1 MPQGLPFKEAQPK
14 GRGAILLQDIFTE
27 IFTGPGLTALG
38 QVIMIDLVLA
48 GDNAVVIG
56 LAAAGLPKDQ
66 RNKAILIG
74 IIAATVLRI
83 GFALITTTLLGIT
96 GLLLAGGI
104 LLLWVCWKMYRELRS
119 GHEQMDADA
128 QEALAD
134 ADLNADGSVAGRAPR
149 KTLGQAAL
157 QIVIADVSMSLDN
170 VLAVAGAAHDHP
182 TVLLIGL
189 VLSIALM
196 GLAATFVARL
206 LAKHRWIAW
215 VGLALILYVSLK
227 MIYDGSLD
235 VMGMAPH
242 SQPEAPAA
250 HGTP

>member
-1 MPQGLPFKEAQPK
+1 L
-14 GRGAILLQDIFTE
+14 GREQTLLQEIYTE

-74 IIAATVLRI
+74 ILAATVLRI

-96 GLLLAGGI
+96 GLLLAGGV
-104 LLLWVCWKMYRELRS
+104 LLLWVCWKMYRELRE
-119 GHEQMDADA
+119 GHGTDAHEA
-128 QEALAD
+128 QEALEG
-134 ADLNADGSVAGRAPR
+134 ADLNADGTIAGRAPR
-149 KTLGQAAL
+149 KSLRQAAL
-157 QIVIADVSMSLDN
+157 QIIIADVSMSLDN

-182 TVLLIGL
+182 TVLIFGL
-189 VLSIALM
+189 VLSVALM

-206 LAKHRWIAW
+206 LSKYRWIAW
-215 VGLALILYVSLK
+215 IGLVLILYVAVK
-227 MIYDGSLD
+227 MIYDGYLD
-235 VMGMAPH
+235 VRGMGPH
-242 SQPEAPAA
+242 GGAA
-250 HGTP
+250 VTVTE